1 MPEADPL
8 LVFPERLDH
17 AGIAYM
23 ITGSI
28 ASIIYG
34 EPRMTHD
41 IDLVLELS
49 TRQVATFRATFADSE
64 FYCPPAEVI
73 RMELNRDARGHFN
86 VIHNESG
93 LKADIYPIGN
103 DPLHRWAF
111 PLRKQVSFG
120 NTEVWVA
127 PPEYV
132 ILRKLQFYRE
142 GESGKHLRDIQ
153 KMLEISSDRINETL
167 LFEKI
172 EALGFTELWKKITR
186 KD

>member
-8 LVFPERLDH
+8 LVFPQRLDQ
-17 AGIAYM
+17 AGIDYM

-41 IDLVLELS
+41 IDLVLELPAQ
-49 TRQVATFRATFADSE
+49 QVEKFRTAFCESE

-73 RMELNRDARGHFN
+73 HVELNRQVRGHFN
-86 VIHNESG
+86 IIQHTSG
-93 LKADIYPIGN
+93 LKADIYPTGD

-111 PLRKQVSFG
+111 PLRTQVTFSD
-120 NTEVWVA
+120 TRVWVA

-132 ILRKLQFYRE
+132 ILRKLQFYHE
-142 GESGKHLRDIQ
+142 GRSEKHLRDIQ
-153 KMLEISSDRINETL
+153 KMLEVSPGRIRESL
-167 LFEKI
+167 LAEKI
-172 EALGFTELWKKITR
+172 EVLGYQKLWQQIAR
-186 KD
+186 EE

>member
-8 LVFPERLDH
+8 LVFPQRLDQ

-49 TRQVATFRATFADSE
+49 TQQVAKFCAAFSESE

-73 RMELNRDARGHFN
+73 CVELNRDIRGHFN
-86 VIHNESG
+86 VIQHASG
-93 LKADIYPIGN
+93 LKADIYPTGN

-111 PLRKQVSFG
+111 PLRKQVSFD
-120 NTEVWVA
+120 NTKVWVA

-142 GESGKHLRDIQ
+142 GGSEKHLRDIQ
-153 KMLEISSDRINETL
+153 KMLEVSSDQIQQSQL
-167 LFEKI
+167 VEKI
-172 EALGFTELWKKITR
+172 EALGYVELWQRITR
-186 KD
+186 EK

>member
-1 MPEADPL
+1 MLEADPL
-8 LVFPERLDH
+8 LVFPERLNQ

-49 TRQVATFRATFADSE
+49 TRQVAIFRATFAESD

-73 RMELNRDARGHFN
+73 RMELNRDVRGHFN
-86 VIHNESG
+86 VIHHESG
-93 LKADIYPIGN
+93 LKADIYPIGK

-111 PLRKQVSFG
+111 PLRTQVTFG
-120 NTEVWVA
+120 KSTVWVA

-132 ILRKLQFYRE
+132 ILRKLQYYHE
-142 GESGKHLRDIQ
+142 GKSEKHVRDIQ
-153 KMLEISSDRINETL
+153 KMLEVSSERIQQSQL
-167 LFEKI
+167 LEKI
-172 EALGFTELWKKITR
+172 EALGYLEFWQRILREE
-186 KD
+186 